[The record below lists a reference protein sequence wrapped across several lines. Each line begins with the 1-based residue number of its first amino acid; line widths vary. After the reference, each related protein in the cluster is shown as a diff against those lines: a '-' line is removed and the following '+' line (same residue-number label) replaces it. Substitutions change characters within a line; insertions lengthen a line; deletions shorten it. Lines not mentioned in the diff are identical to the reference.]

1 MEIKGKLIQVM
12 PVESGESKSGSSWK
26 KVTAVIETEG
36 QYPKKVA
43 IEAWGDNV
51 GKVTSFKIG
60 STLVVGLDFESREYA
75 GKWYNSIKG
84 WKWNVDGA
92 AENRAANAANAAY
105 PTTTPPKEEDYSQLP
120 F

>member
-1 MEIKGKLIQVM
+1 MEIKGKLVQVM

-26 KVTAVIETEG
+26 KVTAVIETES
-36 QYPKKVA
+36 QYPKQVA

-60 STLVVGLDFESREYA
+60 STLVVGLDLESRPYN
-75 GKWYNSIKG
+75 GKFYSSIKG

-92 AENRAANAANAAY
+92 AENRAANAANVAY
-105 PTTTPPKEEDYSQLP
+105 PSTPPNKEEDYSQLP

>member
-1 MEIKGKLIQVM
+1 MEIKGKLVQVM

-51 GKVTSFKIG
+51 GKVTSFREG
-60 STLVVGLDFESREYA
+60 TTLIVGLDVESREYA

>member
-1 MEIKGKLIQVM
+1 MEIKGKLVQVM

-36 QYPKKVA
+36 QYPKQVA

-51 GKVTSFKIG
+51 GKVTSFKPG
-60 STLVVGLDFESREYA
+60 TTLIVGLDVESRIYNDR
-75 GKWYNSIKG
+75 WYSSIKG

-92 AENRAANAANAAY
+92 SENRAANAANVAY
-105 PTTTPPKEEDYSQLP
+105 PTNPSNKEEEDSQLP